1 MPAIIN
7 IHIKN
12 FDGWI
17 EKKKE
22 YHFQEKPS
30 PMFKERD
37 IWWVSIGIN
46 IGYEEDG
53 KHDKFLR
60 PVLVLK
66 KFNRDLFLG
75 VPMSTKIKNNP
86 YYIKVTI
93 ADKTVSALISQIR
106 VFSAKRIQ
114 DKLAELDTN
123 DFKNVKDEVIKMV
136 SFSSLPKQRGRG

>member
-1 MPAIIN
+1 
-7 IHIKN
+7 
-12 FDGWI
+12 
-17 EKKKE
+17 
-22 YHFQEKPS
+22 
-30 PMFKERD
+30 
-37 IWWVSIGIN
+37 
-46 IGYEEDG
+46 
-53 KHDKFLR
+53 
-60 PVLVLK
+60 
-66 KFNRDLFLG
+66 
-75 VPMSTKIKNNP
+75 MSTKIKNNP